1 MGIFRSRQ
9 GIAPGTSALSIGLA
23 AAMLALALVSFSRHA
38 HADPQQITRDCLYSG
53 ASETSPG
60 ETLCIRANDFNHD
73 LCFAIEHFAT
83 ANRLPPDYL
92 ARLIWRESR
101 FRPDAISSKGARGI
115 AQFMPGTAEL
125 RGLGNSL
132 DVLEALRAS
141 ARYLDD
147 LRVRFGNLGLA
158 AAAYNAGE
166 QRLTDFLTSGALPFE
181 TRRYVMAITGHTVE
195 EWQAPGG
202 DLPLPLLDRNKPFQ
216 DACVALADSRRLT
229 APIEQPEGVWAPWG
243 VQLAAAPRSDIAR
256 SLFQNAV
263 RRLPAPLSGE
273 QPLIIRQRDRDFGFR
288 PRYSARI
295 GRQSRAEATDTC
307 ATIRKAGGTCLVFK
321 SM

>member
-1 MGIFRSRQ
+1 VMGLFRRHS
-9 GIAPGTSALSIGLA
+9 GISVGTSTVRA
-23 AAMLALALVSFSRHA
+23 AIFAISFVPFCRPA
-38 HADPQQITRDCLYSG
+38 YADPPQATPACLYSG
-53 ASETSPG
+53 ASEVSPG
-60 ETLCIRANDFNHD
+60 ETLCIKANDFNHD
-73 LCFAIEHFAT
+73 LCFAIEHFAS

-147 LRVRFGNLGLA
+147 LRGRFGNLGLA

-166 QRLTDFLTSGALPFE
+166 QRLSDFLTSGALPFE
-181 TRRYVMAITGHTVE
+181 TRSYVLSITGHAVE
-195 EWQAPGG
+195 EWQSPGG
-202 DLPLPLLDRNKPFQ
+202 DLALPLLDQNKPFL
-216 DACVALADSRRLT
+216 DACVALASSRRLL
-229 APIEQPEGVWAPWG
+229 APVEQPQGVWAPWG

-256 SLFQNAV
+256 SLFQNVV
-263 RRLPAPLSGE
+263 RRLPAPLSDE
-273 QPLIIRQRDRDFGFR
+273 QPLIIRQRDRDFGWR

-295 GRQSRAEATDTC
+295 GRQTRTEATDTC
-307 ATIRKAGGTCLVFK
+307 SVIRKAGGTCLVFK
-321 SM
+321 SL